1 MHKLASYQ
9 WPLANGQRPRAHVL
23 IVHGLGEHAQR
34 YIELAT
40 ELNEAGYSASA
51 YDQFGHGRSLGAR
64 GDVLEPTQLLD
75 DLNIAVH
82 ETRSRLDREF
92 ELEVP
97 LVVLG
102 HSMGGLVAASW
113 ASTQLDN
120 KLAQGIVL
128 SSPAITPYLNARD
141 RFLLKIV
148 GVLLHHT
155 AVKNGLKPKLLSRS
169 AESVQ
174 RYLQDPLVHDRISG
188 MLAQFITTEGE
199 QVLARAAQWQLP
211 CLLMWGG
218 ADGIVQPQGSVDLA
232 AAIPP
237 ACLTAHAWAGYYHE
251 IFHEAPADRAPVVAM
266 LLQWLN
272 KEFSKQTAA

>member
-9 WPLANGQRPRAHVL
+9 WPLAKAQRPRAHVL

-40 ELNEAGYSASA
+40 ELNEAGYAASA
-51 YDQFGHGRSLGAR
+51 YDQYGHGRSLGAR
-64 GDVLEPTQLLD
+64 GDVLEPKQLLD

-92 ELEVP
+92 ESEVP

-113 ASTQLDN
+113 ASTQTDK

-141 RFLLKIV
+141 RLLLKIA
-148 GVLLHHT
+148 GVLMQHV
-155 AVKNGLKPKLLSRS
+155 AVKSGLKPQLISRS
-169 AESVQ
+169 SATVE

-188 MLAQFITTEGE
+188 LLAQFITTEGE
-199 QVLARAAQWQLP
+199 QVLARAPEWQLP

-218 ADGIVQPQGSVDLA
+218 ADAIVQPQGSVDLA

-237 ACLTAHAWAGYYHE
+237 ACLTAHAWPGYYHE
-251 IFHEAPADRAPVVAM
+251 IFNEAPADRAPVVAM

-272 KEFSKQTAA
+272 KEFGEQTAV

>member
-9 WPLANGQRPRAHVL
+9 WPLAKAQQPRAHVL

-51 YDQFGHGRSLGAR
+51 YDQYGHGRSLGAR
-64 GDVLEPTQLLD
+64 GDVLEPKQLLD

-82 ETRSRLDREF
+82 ETRSRLDREY
-92 ELEVP
+92 EAEVP
-97 LVVLG
+97 LVVFG

-113 ASTQLDN
+113 ACTQLDN

-141 RFLLKIV
+141 RLLLKIA
-148 GVLLHHT
+148 GVLMQHV
-155 AVKNGLKPKLLSRS
+155 AVKSGLKPQLISRS
-169 AESVQ
+169 SATVE

-188 MLAQFITTEGE
+188 LLAQFITTEGE
-199 QVLARAAQWQLP
+199 QVLARAAEWQLP

-218 ADGIVQPQGSVDLA
+218 ADAIVQPQGSVDLA

-237 ACLTAHAWAGYYHE
+237 ACLTAHAWPGYYHE
-251 IFHEAPADRAPVVAM
+251 IFNEAPADRAPVVAM

-272 KEFSKQTAA
+272 NEFGEQTAA